1 MRRTTQGKGWW
12 LPLAAAVGALLLSA
26 CGSEA
31 ADVTPTPT
39 PTVAPTGTPTVTST
53 PMATPTLAPG
63 ERRRWGYDPWE
74 PTGEQ
79 DPTIPFEPFPPEYR
93 VEKLLTGLD
102 RPTQLAATPDGRL
115 LVTEQAGI
123 VRVVQ
128 NGRLLDDPF
137 VSVEVHLPELEG
149 QVELGLV
156 GIAVDPE
163 FEQNGY
169 VYLYYTAH
177 DPRRTIVARVRDQEG
192 RGTDLEEILSWEAAP
207 ICCHIS
213 GGMSFAPD
221 GTLFIGVGDHQ
232 MASEAQHVT
241 TPFGS
246 ILRINPDGSIPPD
259 NPLDGPVY
267 AYGLRNPYDI
277 AIDPETGRIFAGEN
291 GFFGQDAVVEVKRGA
306 NYGWPGFGL
315 HVPEGEIEGPLTFYH
330 TLGGIA
336 GMEFY
341 ASNVLGDLTG
351 RLFYCRFLGA
361 TLHEIEFRPDGS
373 VSRETIRARNCTSDI
388 ATGPEGLLYFLD
400 YVEGALYRIAAA
412 E

>member
-1 MRRTTQGKGWW
+1 MGRIAHWKGRLSW
-12 LPLAAAVGALLLSA
+12 LALAATAGVLLLNA
-26 CGSEA
+26 CGSDA
-31 ADVTPTPT
+31 ADIVPTPT
-39 PTVAPTGTPTVTST
+39 PTVAPTVTST
-53 PMATPTLAPG
+53 PTVTPTLAPG
-63 ERRRWGYDPWE
+63 ERRRWGYDPLA
-74 PTGEQ
+74 PTGEE
-79 DPTIPFEPFPPEYR
+79 DPPIPSEPFPPEYAI
-93 VEKLLTGLD
+93 EKLLAGLD

-115 LVTEQAGI
+115 LVTEQASV
-123 VRVVQ
+123 VRVVE

-137 VSVEVHLPELEG
+137 VSVEVFFPELEG

-156 GIAVDPE
+156 GIAVDPA

-169 VYLYYTAH
+169 VYLYYTA
-177 DPRRTIVARVRDQEG
+177 DNPRRTVVARVRDQGG
-192 RGTDLEEILSWEAAP
+192 RGTDLEEILSWEGAP
-207 ICCHIS
+207 PCCHIG

-221 GTLFIGVGDHQ
+221 GTLLIGVGDH
-232 MASEAQHVT
+232 ENPVGAQN
-241 TPFGS
+241 PFTLPGS

-259 NPLDGPVY
+259 NPFDGPVY
-267 AYGLRNPYDI
+267 AYGLRNPYDV

-306 NYGWPGFGL
+306 NYGWPGFEL

-341 ASNVLGDLTG
+341 ASDVLSELTG

-373 VSRETIRARNCTSDI
+373 ASRETIRAGNCSSDI
-388 ATGPEGLLYFLD
+388 TTGPDGLLYFLD
-400 YVEGALYRIAAA
+400 YVAGALYRIGAAQ
-412 E
+412 